1 MVGGTRAAGRWFVW
15 GLRRCEIF
23 WFGVDGGVVVLG
35 GGVGFGWVI
44 ALSFGNQALFQA
56 VNTLQKGLEDVCLWS
71 SFFGN
76 SVIYTRT
83 VEHLTGFTSRPCAIA
98 LDLSLSTTLAVHG
111 LSGLVRNAAGGK
123 SVDTDLR
130 SSHCGG
136 Q

>member
-76 SVIYTRT
+76 SVCSGPSANVCICLGAFESGAYHIYTD
-83 VEHLTGFTSRPCAIA
+83 S
-98 LDLSLSTTLAVHG
+98 
-111 LSGLVRNAAGGK
+111 
-123 SVDTDLR
+123 
-130 SSHCGG
+130 
-136 Q
+136 